1 MKWLDKLER
10 KFGRYAISGL
20 MNYIVILNGIVF
32 ALIFVDRTGAVISK
46 LALFPSLVLK
56 GEIWRLVTFLFI
68 PPTRSLFF
76 IIFTLYFYT
85 LIGTSLEN
93 AWGSFRFNVFYLV
106 GVLGTIGAAF
116 LTGQG
121 VTAVY
126 LNLSLFLA
134 FAKLYPDFEVLIFFV
149 LPVKMKILAFIYW
162 FYLANTLLFNPLPA
176 KIAAIVS
183 LLNYFLFFGRDIVR
197 NTKRS
202 YRVLDNRKRFQSK
215 FKSSDQPIHR
225 CTVCG
230 LTEKDDPKMEFRYC
244 SKCTGDYEYCMDH
257 LKDHQHIRKD

>member
-10 KFGRYAISGL
+10 KYRKFAIQGL
-20 MNYIVILNGIVF
+20 MNYIVILTGIVF
-32 ALIFVDRTGAVISK
+32 ALIFVDRTGVVSSK
-46 LALFPSLVLK
+46 LALFPSLVLR
-56 GEIWRLVTFLFI
+56 GEIWRLVTFIFI

-93 AWGSFRFNVFYLV
+93 AWGSFRFNIFYLV
-106 GVLGTIGAAF
+106 GVLGTIAAAF
-116 LTGQG
+116 ITGQG

-134 FAKLYPDFEVLIFFV
+134 FAKLFPDFEILIFFV
-149 LPVKMKILAFIYW
+149 LPVKMRILAFIYW
-162 FYLANTLLFNPLPA
+162 FFLLNTLIFYPLPA
-176 KIAAIVS
+176 KIAALVS
-183 LLNYFLFFGRDIVR
+183 LLNYFLFFGRDIIK

-202 YRVLDNRKRFQSK
+202 YRVSGNRKRFQSK
-215 FKSSDQPIHR
+215 LHSSDQPIHR

-230 LTEKDDPKMEFRYC
+230 ITEKDDPEMEFRYC
-244 SKCTGDYEYCMDH
+244 SKCEGDYEYCSEH
-257 LKDHQHIRKD
+257 LKNHQHIKK